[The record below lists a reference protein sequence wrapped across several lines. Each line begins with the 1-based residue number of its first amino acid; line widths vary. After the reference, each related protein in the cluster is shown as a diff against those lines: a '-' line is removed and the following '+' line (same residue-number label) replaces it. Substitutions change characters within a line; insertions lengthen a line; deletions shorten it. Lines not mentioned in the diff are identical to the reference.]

1 MSEVWLTKLPT
12 TEKMVLLV
20 IADHANDEG
29 TASYPSQETIA
40 RKVSIGIRQVRRHVN
55 ELSTKGYIRV
65 QKGAGGSERC
75 RDDRRPNLYTIN
87 LNRLRA
93 DAKDRADADDL
104 NGRTPKTVTGG
115 RGRPLNLPIEP
126 SIEQPVTRTIR
137 TDEGIIKANTPFDL
151 FWKVYPLKVGK
162 AAAKKAWDKAIESD
176 DRDQIITGA
185 LRYAQD
191 PNRHPSY
198 TAYPATWLNAGRWA
212 DEPLPPREISA
223 EEKKAQEV
231 ESARLKFE
239 RDRKANEA
247 WFAEQEAQRAKS
259 VPMPE
264 SIKDL
269 LRKRVGK

>member
-55 ELSTKGYIRV
+55 ELVTKGYIRV
-65 QKGAGGSERC
+65 QKGAGGSEHC

-126 SIEQPVTRTIR
+126 SLEPPVEIFVAKT
-137 TDEGIIKANTPFDL
+137 EFDL
-151 FWKVYPLKVGK
+151 FWEIYPLKVGK
-162 AAAKKAWDKAIESD
+162 AAAKRAYEKARTTTKSTVIL
-176 DRDQIITGA
+176 RGA
-185 LRYAQD
+185 SAYAKD

-198 TAYPATWLNAGRWA
+198 TAHPSTWLNAGRWT
-212 DEPLPPREISA
+212 DEPLPPRE
-223 EEKKAQEV
+223 
-231 ESARLKFE
+231 
-239 RDRKANEA
+239 
-247 WFAEQEAQRAKS
+247 
-259 VPMPE
+259 M
-264 SIKDL
+264 
-269 LRKRVGK
+269 

>member
-1 MSEVWLTKLPT
+1 MSIRLMSEVWLTKLPT

-55 ELSTKGYIRV
+55 ELVTKGYIRV

-93 DAKDRADADDL
+93 DARDRADADDL

-126 SIEQPVTRTIR
+126 SIEQFV
-137 TDEGIIKANTPFDL
+137 KVNTAFDL

-162 AAAKKAWDKAIESD
+162 AAAKKAWDKAVAEAG
-176 DRDQIITGA
+176 DQDWIINGA
-185 LRYAQD
+185 SRYAQD